1 MQGQEPAITQSDPK
15 AYYLYLQTQGISPR
29 QAVQMVEQRFGP
41 PKGPDDRARD
51 KANQAQTNALVQVG
65 GTVTGAIAGKYIYD
79 GIKGWI
85 DGTTGAKVS
94 EEVVKNAAQQT
105 GQSLTQGTESLT
117 QTVPVSSTSG
127 LPNVDSTFNYQT
139 PEFNPK
145 VVSSEGGM
153 STIELPTGGTQQVPT
168 ESLND
173 PGFWSNVNW
182 GQVASGGLALAQMY
196 GAYKSYKS
204 GDKVGGTINMAAG
217 AGNLAAATGAVATG
231 AAAGTTGAYV
241 IPGLNILAGGYAGY
255 QTAETLS
262 DMAAGAKRTRTGII
276 GGATSGAATGA
287 GIGAFLGPK
296 GAGIGAAIGATVGA
310 IAGAA
315 GSWAGSSKGK
325 AQMMRDSIRGVLQQ
339 GGILDDKFQGTL
351 ADGSE
356 YDFGKDGSTLKWKN
370 IDKIVEKQPAAWNAA
385 VQLTDAIAAA
395 YGFVGQKASDVSIM
409 YAKGAVSNAGDDVS
423 VAIKNAQHFAQQQGL
438 TFEMIKDRLDEAMK
452 DERINQS
459 QYDYY
464 LNGAKQV
471 TAGVTPQQGPPQPQ
485 GAPPP
490 GAPPQQPPPQQ
501 GKMSIRQLLEQ
512 NMQNR

>member
-51 KANQAQTNALVQVG
+51 QANQAQSNALIQVG
-65 GTVTGAIAGKYIYD
+65 GTIAGAIAGKYIYD
-79 GIKGWI
+79 GITGWI

-105 GQSLTQGTESLT
+105 GQSLAQGSQALT

-153 STIELPTGGTQQVPT
+153 STIEMPNGSTQQIPT
-168 ESLND
+168 EALND
-173 PGFWSNVNW
+173 EGFMNSIDW
-182 GQVASGGLALAQMY
+182 GKAGQAGMGALQLYQAYNMAKNKEYAGAGIYGVGGAANIAASGYAGAAAQTAAGDALGGYLVPGANLLMGAY
-196 GAYKSYKS
+196 GAYKTAELT
-204 GDKVGGTINMAAG
+204 GNMA
-217 AGNLAAATGAVATG
+217 
-231 AAAGTTGAYV
+231 
-241 IPGLNILAGGYAGY
+241 GGKQRNVNA
-255 QTAETLS
+255 
-262 DMAAGAKRTRTGII
+262 
-276 GGATSGAATGA
+276 ATSGAMAGAAIGSVIPVLGTGV
-287 GIGAFLGPK
+287 
-296 GAGIGAAIGATVGA
+296 GAAIGAAVGYL
-310 IAGAA
+310 GSAA
-315 GSWAGSSKGK
+315 FGSKKGK
-325 AQMMRDSIRGVLQQ
+325 AQFMRDGIREVLQQ
-339 GGILDDKFQGTL
+339 GNILDDKFQGTL
-351 ADGSE
+351 ADGSK
-356 YDFGKDGSTLKWKN
+356 YDFGTDGSTLKWKN
-370 IDKIVEKQPAAWNAA
+370 IDKIIEKQPAAWNAA
-385 VQLTDAIAAA
+385 VPLTDAIAAA
-395 YGFVGQKASDVSIM
+395 YGFVGQKASDISAW
-409 YAKGAVSNAGDDVS
+409 YAKGAVSNAGDDAS

-438 TFEMIKDRLDEAMK
+438 TFEMIKARLDEAVK
-452 DERINQS
+452 DERISQS

-471 TAGVTPQQGPPQPQ
+471 TAGVKPQQGPPQPQ

-501 GKMSIRQLLEQ
+501 GNMSIRQLLEQ